1 MQYSTELVLRWTS
14 LIKQKEDGIDAFW
27 PSQIYS
33 KEWLV
38 RQVPIDVENIVIFGS
53 WYGILADMLKEW
65 NPFYKIICT
74 DIDQNCVDWTSQYHE
89 SICTSMDAYTYTIP
103 TSLVINT
110 VTEHVVQEVYDE
122 WFDNIPD
129 KTYFLLQGNNDF
141 NEKDHIRNAHTLE
154 EFNKLNRADNISY
167 TGELEYEGPWNM
179 KENKPTYYKRFM
191 TVGIKNDREDKSQG
205 HNKD

>member
-38 RQVPIDVENIVIFGS
+38 QHVPIDVENIILFGS

-74 DIDQNCVDWTSQYHE
+74 DIDQNCVDWTAQYHE
-89 SICTSMDAYTYTIP
+89 SICTSMEAYTYTKP

-122 WFDNIPD
+122 WFDNIPN

-141 NEKDHIRNAHTLE
+141 NEKDHIRKAHKLE

-191 TVGIKNDREDKSQG
+191 TVGIKNDRENKSQG
-205 HNKD
+205 HNTD

>member
-27 PSQIYS
+27 PSQIHS

-38 RQVPIDVENIVIFGS
+38 RHVPIDVENIVIFGS

-154 EFNKLNRADNISY
+154 
-167 TGELEYEGPWNM
+167 
-179 KENKPTYYKRFM
+179 
-191 TVGIKNDREDKSQG
+191 
-205 HNKD
+205 